1 MRSGSRGFTLLEV
14 AIALAIL
21 GVGVVTVL
29 ELFSAG
35 LHMEGG
41 AGQRARAVVYAR
53 GLLDQTLALPELRS
67 GSDRGRFDD
76 VFRWE
81 VTVREAPEFTDQGT
95 GLGSGTG
102 QGTGQHSSSGMP
114 NDLGLK
120 SPSDLV
126 MYDIEVAVL
135 WRQAANREGAY
146 TVHTLRLTPRNP
158 T

>member
-1 MRSGSRGFTLLEV
+1 MKSGSRGFTLLEV

-35 LHMEGG
+35 LRMESG
-41 AGQRARAVVYAR
+41 AGQRARAVVYAG
-53 GLLDQTLALPELRS
+53 GLLDQTLALHELRP
-67 GSDRGRFDD
+67 GSERGRFDD

-81 VTVREAPEFTDQGT
+81 VTVREAPEFTDQGN
-95 GLGSGTG
+95 GLGKKKEPALNG
-102 QGTGQHSSSGMP
+102 P
-114 NDLGLK
+114 A
-120 SPSDLV
+120 DLV

-135 WRQAANREGAY
+135 WPQAANREGVY
-146 TVHTLRLTPRNP
+146 TIHTLRLTPRNP

>member
-35 LHMEGG
+35 LRMESGSG
-41 AGQRARAVVYAR
+41 KRARAVVYAR
-53 GLLDQTLALPELRS
+53 GLLDQTLALPELRA
-67 GSDRGRFDD
+67 GSERGRFDD
-76 VFRWE
+76 AFRWE
-81 VTVREAPEFTDQGT
+81 VTVREAPEFTDQGN
-95 GLGSGTG
+95 GLGKKK
-102 QGTGQHSSSGMP
+102 
-114 NDLGLK
+114 DLALK
-120 SPSDLV
+120 SPTDLA

-135 WRQAANREGAY
+135 WPQAANREGVY
-146 TVHTLRLTPRNP
+146 TIHTLRLTPRSP

>member
-1 MRSGSRGFTLLEV
+1 MRSGTRGFTLLEV

-35 LHMEGG
+35 LHMESG

-53 GLLDQTLALPELRS
+53 GLLDSTLALPELRP

-76 VFRWE
+76 TFHWE
-81 VTVREAPEFTDQGT
+81 VTVREAPEYTDQGS
-95 GLGSGTG
+95 GSSLGTKK
-102 QGTGQHSSSGMP
+102 
-114 NDLGLK
+114 DL
-120 SPSDLV
+120 SVQSASDLV

-135 WRQAANREGAY
+135 WRQAANREGVY
-146 TVHTLRLTPRNP
+146 TIHTLRLTPKSP
-158 T
+158 A